1 MEHLATI
8 YIPEAGNLPA
18 PPPGGGQPS
27 LGEAWTRFHQDAGPA
42 IRGGEALMPTVTA
55 VTVRHG
61 AGSGY
66 GDDAE
71 APLVTDGPFAEA
83 TEVVGGYYV
92 FDTAARADA
101 EALAAGIPALAAPG
115 AAVEVQPLVMSWAPE
130 VPPAARPGDAR
141 YLALGYRPADGAFDP
156 GSEAFQEAGRRHE
169 QFRLKHADAL
179 LAGAAVDAGAAVTT
193 VRRPDGV
200 ATTTDG
206 PAAAA
211 DHVIAGFYLLQAPS
225 PDAARALALDIP
237 SLPGGAVELRPVV
250 QFADRDD
257 WA

>member
-8 YIPEAGNLPA
+8 YIPETAGVPA
-18 PPPGGGQPS
+18 PPPGSGKPS
-27 LGEAWTRFHQDAGPA
+27 LGDVWTRFHQDAGSA

-55 VTVRHG
+55 ITVRHG
-61 AGSGY
+61 AGSGQ

-92 FDTAARADA
+92 FDTADRAGA

-115 AAVEVQPLVMSWAPE
+115 AAVEVQPLVMSWTPE
-130 VPPAARPGDAR
+130 VAPATRPGDTP
-141 YLALGYRPADGAFDP
+141 YLALSYRPATAAFDL

-179 LAGAAVDAGAAVTT
+179 LAGAAVDPGAAVTT
-193 VRRPDGV
+193 VRCPDGRAV
-200 ATTTDG
+200 TSDG
-206 PAAAA
+206 PAFAR
-211 DHVIAGFYLLQAPS
+211 DDVIAGFYLLQAPS
-225 PDAARALALDIP
+225 PADARALALDIP

-250 QFADRDD
+250 EFADRDS
-257 WA
+257 